1 MNNSSIIIADLNTN
15 DSITNSGIAYGAK
28 FNTVFNAYEKKS
40 GELVVLV
47 KALINEAA
55 NRPNDFAGL
64 LAGFASKI
72 NRTSW
77 NSVSTFFRTTAKK
90 EGYKVSLTCDRNEKN
105 NKACLI
111 KASFEKIDIVAAQA
125 ASKAASKAPTDVSPS
140 ASASADKP
148 TQKQLLSMISE
159 LLEQSTTSTKQA
171 LFVKLGK
178 ELENHKIAPKK
189 APKKAA
195 KKAPVN
201 AA

>member
-1 MNNSSIIIADLNTN
+1 MNNSSIVIADLKSN
-15 DSITNSGIAYGAK
+15 DSLTNSGVEYGK
-28 FNTVFNAYEKKS
+28 RFNTVFNAYEKKS
-40 GELVVLV
+40 GELVVIV

-64 LAGFASKI
+64 IAGFASRI
-72 NRTSW
+72 NRTNW
-77 NSVSTFFRTTAKK
+77 NNVSTFFRTTAKK
-90 EGYKVSLTCDRNEKN
+90 DGFRVSLTCDRNEKN
-105 NKACLI
+105 PKANLI
-111 KASFEKIDIVAAQA
+111 KASFEKIDIVAAQKEADKEKA
-125 ASKAASKAPTDVSPS
+125 ASKAASDVSPTT
-140 ASASADKP
+140 ATTDKP

-195 KKAPVN
+195 KKSSC
-201 AA
+201 